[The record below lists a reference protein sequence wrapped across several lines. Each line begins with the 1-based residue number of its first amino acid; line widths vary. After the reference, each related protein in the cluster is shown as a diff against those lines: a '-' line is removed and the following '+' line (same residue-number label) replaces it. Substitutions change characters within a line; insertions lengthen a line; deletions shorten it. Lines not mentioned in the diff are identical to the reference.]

1 MMANKPLVVHTVKD
15 LRAQVRAFR
24 AAGERV
30 ALVPTM
36 GALHQGHESL
46 VLKAK
51 EAADRTV
58 VSIFVNPA
66 QFGPNEDFDRYPRTL
81 DADVEKLSGL
91 NVDVVYAPSVSEMY
105 PDGHATTRITVEG
118 PSAGLES
125 DFRPHFF
132 TGVATVVGKLFIQC
146 MPDCAI
152 FGEKDYQQL
161 KVVTR
166 MVRDLDLAIAII
178 PAPTLR
184 ETDGL
189 ALSSRNAYLT
199 PQERAIAPVIHE
211 ALSRAATAIRAG
223 ANPEEAILR
232 ARQTISTR
240 GLEVDYVVA
249 RNAETLA
256 PLKQAGEPVR
266 LLAAAWLGTTR
277 LIDNLPA

>member
-1 MMANKPLVVHTVKD
+1 MASKPLVVNTVKD

-36 GALHQGHESL
+36 GALHEGHEAL
-46 VLKAK
+46 VLKAR
-51 EAADRTV
+51 EVADRIV

-81 DADVEKLSGL
+81 DADVARLTLLG
-91 NVDVVYAPSVSEMY
+91 VDVVYAPKASEMY
-105 PDGHATTRITVEG
+105 PQGHGTRISVDG
-118 PSAGLES
+118 PSAGLET

-146 MPDCAI
+146 GPDYAV

-161 KVVTR
+161 KVVTLLA
-166 MVRDLDLAIAII
+166 RDLNLDIEIVAT
-178 PAPTLR
+178 PTLR

-189 ALSSRNAYLT
+189 ARSSRNAYLT
-199 PQERAIAPVIHE
+199 EQERAVAPVIYE
-211 ALSRAATAIRAG
+211 ALSKAAESIHAG
-223 ANPEEAILR
+223 ANPEEAVVR
-232 ARQTISTR
+232 ARQTIATR
-240 GLEVDYVVA
+240 GLRVDYVVA

-256 PLKQAGEPVR
+256 PLKEAGEPVR
-266 LLAAAWLGTTR
+266 LLAAAWLGDTR

>member
-1 MMANKPLVVHTVKD
+1 MASKPLVVNTVKD

-36 GALHQGHESL
+36 GALHEGHEAL
-46 VLKAK
+46 VLKAR
-51 EAADRTV
+51 EVADRIV

-81 DADVEKLSGL
+81 DADVARLTALG
-91 NVDVVYAPSVSEMY
+91 VDVVYAPKASEMY
-105 PDGHATTRITVEG
+105 PQGHGTRISVDG
-118 PSAGLES
+118 PSAGLET

-146 MPDCAI
+146 GPDYAV

-161 KVVTR
+161 KVVTLLA
-166 MVRDLDLAIAII
+166 RDLNLDIEIVAT
-178 PAPTLR
+178 PTLR

-189 ALSSRNAYLT
+189 ARSSRNAYLT
-199 PQERAIAPVIHE
+199 EQERAVAPVIYE
-211 ALSRAATAIRAG
+211 ALSKAAESIHAG
-223 ANPEEAILR
+223 TNPEEAVVR
-232 ARQTISTR
+232 ARQTIATR
-240 GLEVDYVVA
+240 GLRVDYVVA

-256 PLKQAGEPVR
+256 PLKEAGEPVR
-266 LLAAAWLGTTR
+266 LLAAAWLGDTR